1 MTKEVIKK
9 LLDAKKFKSIHEVLS
24 QYNPVDIAN
33 LLGEME
39 HEDLVVVFRMLKKD
53 LAAEVF
59 SYMDNDLRQI
69 LVNLFSKQ
77 EVKNILDAMF
87 TDDAVD
93 FLSDMPANV
102 VAQLLENV
110 DSETRADIN
119 HLLQYH
125 EDSAGSIMTL
135 EFVEFNPNF
144 TVKQALDK
152 IRVTGINSE
161 TVYTCYV
168 VEKHKL
174 LGTVSAKDLMTS
186 NSDIKVSE
194 LMNDNFIFV
203 RTSDDREYAANLF
216 RKYGLIAIPVLDS
229 EGCIVGIVTFD
240 DAIDVL
246 TEEVTEDMNKMAGMT
261 SSEDP
266 YLKTSVWSHAR
277 HRIPWLMLLM
287 FSATITG
294 LILAKYEAAFSAMP
308 MLVTFIPMLSST
320 GGNCGSQSATLII
333 RGLSVDEIRFSDTF
347 KVIWKELRVSI
358 IVGIALS
365 LANAVR
371 IVIVYKNL
379 MLAVVLSLS
388 LLMTIIVSKM
398 FGCLLPI
405 AAKRIKLDPALLASP
420 TISTIV
426 DVFSMIIY
434 FGIATSIFNI

>member
-1 MTKEVIKK
+1 MTKEVLKK
-9 LLDAKKFKSIHEVLS
+9 LLDEKKFKSIHEVLS
-24 QYNPVDIAN
+24 QYNPVDLAN

-53 LAAEVF
+53 TAAEVF

-69 LVNLFSKQ
+69 LVSMFSKQ
-77 EVKNILDAMF
+77 EVKNILNAMF

-119 HLLQYH
+119 HLLQYPD
-125 EDSAGSIMTL
+125 DSAGSIMTL
-135 EFVEFNPNF
+135 EFVEFNPNM
-144 TVKQALDK
+144 TVKQALEK
-152 IRVTGINSE
+152 IRLTGIKSE
-161 TVYTCYV
+161 TVYTCYI

-186 NSDIKVSE
+186 DSEIKVTE
-194 LMNDNFIFV
+194 LMDDNYIYV
-203 RTSDDREYAANLF
+203 NTVDDREYVANLF

-229 EGCIVGIVTFD
+229 EGYIVGIVTFD

-266 YLKTSVWSHAR
+266 YLKTSVWSHAG

-308 MLVTFIPMLSST
+308 LLVTFIPMLSST

-347 KVIWKELRVSI
+347 KVVWKELRVSL
-358 IVGIALS
+358 IVGIVLA
-365 LANAVR
+365 LANAIR
-371 IVIVYKNL
+371 IILVYNNF
-379 MLAVVLSLS
+379 MLALVLSLS
-388 LLMTIIVSKM
+388 LLLTIAVSKM
-398 FGCLLPI
+398 IGCLLPI
-405 AAKRIKLDPALLASP
+405 LAKRVKLDPALLASP

-434 FGIATSIFNI
+434 FGIATSIFHI

>member
-1 MTKEVIKK
+1 MTKEILKK
-9 LLDAKKFKSIHEVLS
+9 LLEARKFKSIHEVLS

-69 LVNLFSKQ
+69 LISLFSKQ
-77 EVKNILDAMF
+77 EVKSILDAMF

-110 DSETRADIN
+110 DSGTRADIN

-186 NSDIKVSE
+186 DSDMKVSE
-194 LMNDNFIFV
+194 LMNDNFIYV
-203 RTSDDREYAANLF
+203 RTGDDREYAANLF

-266 YLKTSVWSHAR
+266 YLKTSVWSHAG

-294 LILAKYEAAFSAMP
+294 LILAKYEDAFSVMP

-371 IVIVYKNL
+371 IVVVYKNL
-379 MLAVVLSLS
+379 LLAVVLSLS

-405 AAKRIKLDPALLASP
+405 VAKRIKLDPALLASP

>member
-1 MTKEVIKK
+1 MTKEVLKK
-9 LLDAKKFKSIHEVLS
+9 LLDDKKYKSIHEVLS
-24 QYNPVDIAN
+24 QYNPVDLAN
-33 LLGEME
+33 LLGEIE
-39 HEDLVVVFRMLKKD
+39 NEDLVVVFRMLKKD
-53 LAAEVF
+53 KAAEVF
-59 SYMDNDLRQI
+59 SYMDNDLRQS
-69 LVNLFSKQ
+69 LVSMFTKQ
-77 EVKNILDAMF
+77 EVKTILDSMF

-135 EFVEFNPNF
+135 EFVEFNPKM
-144 TVKQALDK
+144 TVREALDR
-152 IRVTGINSE
+152 IRMTGINSE

-174 LGTVSAKDLMTS
+174 LGTVSAKDLMI
-186 NSDIKVSE
+186 SDSEIKVTE
-194 LMNDNFIFV
+194 LMNEQFIYVNTF
-203 RTSDDREYAANLF
+203 DDREYAANLF
-216 RKYGLIAIPVLDS
+216 RKYGLIAVPVLDS
-229 EGCIVGIVTFD
+229 EGCILGIVTFD

-246 TEEVTEDMNKMAGMT
+246 TEEVTEDMNKMAAMT
-261 SSEDP
+261 SSDDP

-294 LILAKYEAAFSAMP
+294 LILAKYEAAFSIMP
-308 MLVTFIPMLSST
+308 ILVTFIPMLSST

-333 RGLSVDEIRFSDTF
+333 RGLSVDEIHFSDTL
-347 KVIWKELRVSI
+347 KIVWKELRVSI
-358 IVGIALS
+358 IVGVVLAIANGL
-365 LANAVR
+365 R
-371 IVIVYKNL
+371 IILVYQDK
-379 MLAVVLSLS
+379 MLAFVLSLS
-388 LLMTIIVSKM
+388 LIMTIIVSKM
-398 FGCLLPI
+398 IGCLLPI
-405 AAKRIKLDPALLASP
+405 AAKKIKLDPALLASP

-434 FGIATSIFNI
+434 FGIATTFFNI